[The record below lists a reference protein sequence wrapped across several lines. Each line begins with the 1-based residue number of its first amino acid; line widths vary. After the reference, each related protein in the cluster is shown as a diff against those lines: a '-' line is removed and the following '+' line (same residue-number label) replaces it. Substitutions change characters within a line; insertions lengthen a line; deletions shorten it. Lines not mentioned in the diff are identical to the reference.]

1 MDLGHATAGTGTTT
15 GTDPATG
22 AATDAGTAAP
32 QAATTPITDT
42 GAREAIARLARNASI
57 ETSTR
62 NVADVGGYARMLP
75 PGSDVYVTFLPG
87 TPYHHILSTATR
99 LRQVGLNPVPHL
111 AARRF
116 ASAAAVAD
124 FLGRLRD
131 EAGVARVLL
140 VAGDS
145 DAAAGP
151 FHSTLQVLETGV
163 FQDCG
168 IRSIGV
174 AGYPEGH
181 RRISQRA
188 LDDALDRKIR
198 YAEAHGLG
206 LFVVSQFCFEAQ
218 RVLGWLALLR
228 ARGVTLPV
236 RIGVAG
242 PASVRTLLAYA
253 LRCGIGASMKA
264 LGSQPV
270 SLNRM
275 LARHGPDDLVRAIA
289 PQADAL
295 GAAGLHLFAFGNFA
309 DSAQWIREAAAG
321 RLGAEAGGTRSEA
334 VRG

>member
-1 MDLGHATAGTGTTT
+1 MDLGHATAG
-15 GTDPATG
+15 A
-22 AATDAGTAAP
+22 AATIA
-32 QAATTPITDT
+32 DT
-42 GAREAIARLARNASI
+42 SLREGIARLARNASI

-75 PGSDVYVTFLPG
+75 PGSDVYITFLPG

-124 FLGRLRD
+124 FLARLRD

-145 DAAAGP
+145 DATAGP
-151 FHSTLQVLETGV
+151 FNSSLQVIETGV
-163 FQDCG
+163 FEACG

-181 RRISQRA
+181 RRISQQA
-188 LDDALDRKIR
+188 LDDALERKIR
-198 YAEAHGLG
+198 YADAHGLE
-206 LFVVSQFCFEAQ
+206 LFAVSQFCFEPQ
-218 RVLGWLALLR
+218 RVLDWLARLR

-236 RIGVAG
+236 RVGVAG
-242 PASVRTLLAYA
+242 PATVRTLLAYA

-275 LARHGPDDLVRAIA
+275 LARHGPDDLARAIA

-295 GAAGLHLFAFGNFA
+295 GVAGLHLFAFGNFA
-309 DSAQWIREAAAG
+309 DSAQWIRETAAG
-321 RLGAEAGGTRSEA
+321 RIDPENGDARSDTA
-334 VRG
+334 RS

>member
-1 MDLGHATAGTGTTT
+1 MDLGHATAG
-15 GTDPATG
+15 
-22 AATDAGTAAP
+22 
-32 QAATTPITDT
+32 IV
-42 GAREAIARLARNASI
+42 RLARNASI

-62 NVADVGGYARMLP
+62 NVADVNGYARMLP
-75 PGSDVYVTFLPG
+75 PGSDVYITFLPG
-87 TPYHHILSTATR
+87 TPYHHILSTAIR

-124 FLGRLRD
+124 FLARLRD
-131 EAGVARVLL
+131 EAGVNRVLL

-151 FHSTLQVLETGV
+151 FDSSLQVLETGV
-163 FQDCG
+163 FEACG

-181 RRISQRA
+181 RRIPQQA
-188 LDDALDRKIR
+188 LDDALERKIR
-198 YAEAHGLG
+198 YAEAHRLE
-206 LFVVSQFCFEAQ
+206 LFVVSQFCFEPQ
-218 RVLGWLALLR
+218 RVLDWLGRLR

-236 RIGVAG
+236 RVGVAG
-242 PASVRTLLAYA
+242 PATVRTLLAYA

-275 LARHGPDDLVRAIA
+275 LARHGPDDFTRAIA
-289 PQADAL
+289 PRAAEL
-295 GAAGLHLFAFGNFA
+295 GVTGLHLFAFGNFA
-309 DSAQWIREAAAG
+309 DCAQWIRDAAAG
-321 RLGAEAGGTRSEA
+321 RIGPEKDSTESAA
-334 VRG
+334 RG